1 MLLSLLYI
9 VVICFLWAQQEGE
22 NTPTPSSA
30 PGSDNCNKDAPPPV
44 EVGEGTGAQKG
55 QGEEE
60 TESKPSTMTDE
71 ERKVVD
77 QAMEKAT
84 AAAAAAAAAESS
96 PPGGEDN
103 TTTDTTGIAQFDLPE
118 PSLYSLVDMS
128 LVAEVT
134 TTVAALQY
142 RLSMRQEYSGQS
154 SGSWLWQAVAPQL
167 QALTALRAAMTMP
180 TVPKADPFC
189 CMGAMLCQTFHTQ
202 NGGSSS
208 GDRFQ
213 QSLVDSGAGAVLGVL
228 SRPARVVVTAQS
240 DDDSL
245 LSTAYM
251 HDTLPSDGLVVLPED
266 GKVAGGAA
274 ATNWQ
279 LTVRP
284 TLRLLAF
291 VK

>member
-1 MLLSLLYI
+1 M
-9 VVICFLWAQQEGE
+9 
-22 NTPTPSSA
+22 
-30 PGSDNCNKDAPPPV
+30 
-44 EVGEGTGAQKG
+44 GEGRGAQKG
-55 QGEEE
+55 QGEE
-60 TESKPSTMTDE
+60 TKSKPSTMTDE

-84 AAAAAAAAAESS
+84 AAAAAAAATESS
-96 PPGGEDN
+96 PPAKDN
-103 TTTDTTGIAQFDLPE
+103 TATDTAAMAQFDLPE

-128 LVAEVT
+128 LIAEMT

-142 RLSMRQEYSGQS
+142 RLSMQQEYGGQS
-154 SGSWLWQAVAPQL
+154 SSSWLWQAVAPQL

-180 TVPKADPFC
+180 TVPTADPFC
-189 CMGAMLCQTFHTQ
+189 CMGALLCQTFHTQ

-213 QSLVDSGAGAVLGVL
+213 QSLVESGAGAVLGVL

-245 LSTAYM
+245 LSTAYLC
-251 HDTLPSDGLVVLPED
+251 DTLLSDGLVVLPED

-279 LTVRP
+279 LTVRS

-291 VK
+291 VKLVATPLRMDYRTIFHPLHLC